1 MRLKLFIFDLDG
13 TLIDSYMDIGMC
25 VNGVLRSMGRQEIKP
40 DSVKVWIG
48 GGARGLLEKL
58 FPSEEIDRALELF
71 RKYYRENPA
80 VYTKAYKGIREVLT
94 HLKAMEK
101 RLAVVTNKMEDL
113 SVEILKRLNLYHYFD
128 MVVGGDTFPEKK
140 PSPVPIKE
148 VLRRLGVD
156 AKEAV
161 MIGDTDADVR
171 AGKDAGVWTAL
182 ANWGYVR
189 MDGVKP
195 DFVLHKPEDIINLL
209 ERA

>member
-25 VNGVLRSMGRQEIKP
+25 VNGVLRSMGRQEIEP

-71 RKYYRENPA
+71 RKYYRENLV
-80 VYTKAYKGIREVLT
+80 VYTKAYKGIRDVLT

-140 PSPVPIKE
+140 PSPMPIKE
-148 VLRRLGVD
+148 VLRWLGVD

>member
-40 DSVKVWIG
+40 DSVKNWIG

-148 VLRRLGVD
+148 VLRWLGVD

-161 MIGDTDADVR
+161 MIGDTDTDVR

>member
-25 VNGVLRSMGRQEIKP
+25 VNGVLRSMGRQEIEP
-40 DSVKVWIG
+40 DSVKNWIG

-71 RKYYRENPA
+71 RKYYRENPV

-148 VLRRLGVD
+148 VLRWLGVD

-195 DFVLHKPEDIINLL
+195 DFVLHKPEDIINLPG
-209 ERA
+209 RA